1 LGQCGHA
8 VWVVTTGEFQAS
20 CPRACSTA
28 AEKGVVGAHTGA
40 AEGRNEALIEA
51 ADDVFVSVA
60 SAWETAIKVHLG
72 KLTVDAPS
80 AEAFF
85 VEQMQTNAFTY
96 LPIARAHVFRAASL
110 PLPHGDPF
118 DRMLIAQAL
127 VEGLSLVTRDDFRAY
142 GLPAAW

>member
-1 LGQCGHA
+1 VNRILLDTHA
-8 VWVVTTGEFQAS
+8 LLWFVANDSALSG
-20 CPRACSTA
+20 TA
-28 AEKGVVGAHTGA
+28 RT
-40 AEGRNEALIEA
+40 LIET

-85 VEQMQTNAFTY
+85 DEQMRTNGFTY
-96 LPIARAHVFRAASL
+96 LPIAPAHVFRAASL
-110 PLPHGDPF
+110 PLHHRDPF

-127 VEGLSLVTRDDFRAY
+127 VEGLPLVTHDDFRSY
-142 GLPAAW
+142 GVAATW